1 MNGILILYAIAFPRR
16 MLLIDKVKIGINRLG
31 LTNMTVTELLP
42 TLKNL
47 SRADK
52 LRIMQFLVIELAKE
66 EDALLQPGATYT
78 VWSPY
83 NSHEAAHKLAE
94 LLEEDKQT

>member
-1 MNGILILYAIAFPRR
+1 
-16 MLLIDKVKIGINRLG
+16 
-31 LTNMTVTELLP
+31 MTVTELLP
-42 TLKNL
+42 TIKNL
-47 SRADK
+47 SRADQ
-52 LRIMQFLVIELAKE
+52 LRIMQFLVLELAKE

-94 LLEEDKQT
+94 LLEDIENVDWETIKMYTSALSRFS

>member
-1 MNGILILYAIAFPRR
+1 
-16 MLLIDKVKIGINRLG
+16 
-31 LTNMTVTELLP
+31 MTVTELLP

-52 LRIMQFLVIELAKE
+52 LTIMQFLVLELAKE

-78 VWSPY
+78 VLSPY
-83 NSHEAAHKLAE
+83 NSHEAAHLLAE
-94 LLEEDKQT
+94 LLE

>member
-1 MNGILILYAIAFPRR
+1 
-16 MLLIDKVKIGINRLG
+16 
-31 LTNMTVTELLP
+31 MTETELFA

-52 LRIMQFLVIELAKE
+52 LRIMQFLVLELAKE
-66 EDALLQPGATYT
+66 ENISLQPGATYS

-83 NSHEAAHKLAE
+83 NSHEAAHKLAA
-94 LLEEDKQT
+94 LLEQDKQTNNG